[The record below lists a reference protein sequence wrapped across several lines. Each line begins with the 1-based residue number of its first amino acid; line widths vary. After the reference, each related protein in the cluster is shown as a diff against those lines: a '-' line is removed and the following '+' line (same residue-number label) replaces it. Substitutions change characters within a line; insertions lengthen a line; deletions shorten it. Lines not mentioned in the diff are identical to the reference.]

1 MPRQFEVGPFILPRT
16 SVQREM
22 DFGEILDP
30 ARMSRANAPLD
41 PIRSAALEKSS
52 GISMLPRPNAE
63 DRGDDLLGG
72 DRGEDAKHTSALI
85 TKVRVDTPQC
95 RICRRGL
102 DSDNGGVSTLT
113 CMINVWWSRV
123 WWCGADIR
131 QG

>member
-1 MPRQFEVGPFILPRT
+1 MPRQFEVGPFILPHT

-22 DFGEILDP
+22 DFGDILDP

-41 PIRSAALEKSS
+41 PIRSAAVEKSS

-63 DRGDDLLGG
+63 DRGDDLPGG
-72 DRGEDAKHTSALI
+72 SPTTTSPIRTCSAV
-85 TKVRVDTPQC
+85 TEVRTLSTLCVE
-95 RICRRGL
+95 L